1 LGKLKL
7 YLIIAVV
14 FVAMLIGFLSLRS
27 ARPIVELKAETLS
40 RIGHFAISLGP
51 LPLFT
56 DGYPISNTMVTAGV
70 VIVLLI
76 AFGYFATRKMSL
88 VPTGIQNFFEMI
100 VEALY
105 NMVVGT
111 AGEKHARRFFPVI
124 ATIFLYVVAANWFGL
139 LPGVATIGKIEPFGG
154 TQAAVVD
161 KANVFNKVAG
171 VNMILP
177 GFPSWPP
184 HEPDSLELNVT
195 STTTT
200 QDIATQVQAQTKD
213 LKSNQKAGELVPFL
227 RSINTDLNATLA
239 LAIMS
244 AIFVEFWGITSQG
257 FFKYAGKFFNF
268 KGGLIGFFVGI
279 LEFIAELARLLS
291 FTFRLFGNIF
301 AGEMLFLVILFL
313 LPVIAL
319 DLVYGLELFVGLIQA
334 FIFAMLTLVFGVI
347 AVTSHEEGG
356 DSHEHEPALPA

>member
-1 LGKLKL
+1 VGKLKL
-7 YLIIAVV
+7 YLIIAAV

-27 ARPIVELKAETLS
+27 ARPVVELKAETVTT
-40 RIGHFAISLGP
+40 LGINI
-51 LPLFT
+51 T
-56 DGYPISNTMVTAGV
+56 NTMITAAI

-76 AFGYFATRKMSL
+76 AFSYFATRKMNL

-100 VEALY
+100 IEALY

-139 LPGVATIGKIEPFGG
+139 LPGVATIGKVEPFGRTDG
-154 TQAAVVD
+154 TVVE

-171 VNMILP
+171 VNMIMP

-184 HEPDSLELNVT
+184 HEPDSLALDVT
-195 STTTT
+195 PTTTP
-200 QDIATQVQAQTKD
+200 QEIDAQVQAQTKD

-244 AIFVEFWGITSQG
+244 AIFVEYWGITSRG

-268 KGGLIGFFVGI
+268 KGGPVGLFVGL
-279 LEFIAELARLLS
+279 LELVAEAARLLS

-334 FIFAMLTLVFGVI
+334 FIFAMLTLVFGVV
-347 AVTSHEEGG
+347 AVTSHEEEAGVDHG
-356 DSHEHEPALPA
+356 SESTVPA

>member
-1 LGKLKL
+1 VSKLKL
-7 YLIIAVV
+7 YLIVAVV
-14 FVAMLIGFLSLRS
+14 FLAMIVGFLALRS
-27 ARPIVELKAETLS
+27 ARPIVELKAETVVN
-40 RIGHFAISLGP
+40 LGINI
-51 LPLFT
+51 T
-56 DGYPISNTMVTAGV
+56 NTMITALI

-76 AFGYFATRKMSL
+76 VLAYFATRKMEI
-88 VPTGIQNFFEMI
+88 VPHGIQNFFEMV

-124 ATIFLYVVAANWFGL
+124 ATIFIYVVAANWFGL
-139 LPGVATIGKIEPFGG
+139 LPGVATIGKVEPMKSSSGEIQDKGTVFSKVGG
-154 TQAAVVD
+154 MQ
-161 KANVFNKVAG
+161 
-171 VNMILP
+171 MILP
-177 GFPSWPP
+177 GVPSWPP
-184 HEPDSLELNVT
+184 HEPES
-195 STTTT
+195 
-200 QDIATQVQAQTKD
+200 IALDVASNAPEQEKDQALQAATAD
-213 LKSNQKAGELVPFL
+213 LKSDQSAGVLVPFL
-227 RSINTDLNATLA
+227 RSVNTDLNATLM

-244 AIFVEFWGITSQG
+244 AIFVEFWGISSQG
-257 FFKYAGKFFNF
+257 FFKYAGKFFNV
-268 KGGLIGFFVGI
+268 KNGPIGFFVGI

-356 DSHEHEPALPA
+356 ESHSEPTVPA

>member
-1 LGKLKL
+1 VGKLKL

-14 FVAMLIGFLSLRS
+14 FVAMLLGFTSLRS
-27 ARPIVELKAETLS
+27 ARPIVDLKAETVV
-40 RIGHFAISLGP
+40 HLGINV
-51 LPLFT
+51 T
-56 DGYPISNTMVTAGV
+56 NTMITEVI

-111 AGEKHARRFFPVI
+111 AGERHARRFFPVI

-139 LPGVATIGKIEPFGG
+139 LPGVATIGKVEPFGNTEG
-154 TQAAVVD
+154 TVVE

-184 HEPDSLELNVT
+184 HEPTSLALDVT
-195 STTTT
+195 STTTP
-200 QDIATQVQAQTKD
+200 QDIAAQVAAQTKD

-244 AIFVEFWGITSQG
+244 AIFVEFWGVTSQG

-268 KGGLIGFFVGI
+268 KGGPIGFFVGI
-279 LEFIAELARLLS
+279 LEFIASSRGCSASPSDSSATSSAAR
-291 FTFRLFGNIF
+291 T
-301 AGEMLFLVILFL
+301 
-313 LPVIAL
+313 
-319 DLVYGLELFVGLIQA
+319 
-334 FIFAMLTLVFGVI
+334 
-347 AVTSHEEGG
+347 
-356 DSHEHEPALPA
+356 

>member
-1 LGKLKL
+1 MGKLKL
-7 YLIIAVV
+7 YLIIAATV
-14 FVAMLIGFLSLRS
+14 VAMLIGFTSLRS
-27 ARPIVELKAETLS
+27 ARPIVELKAETVTN
-40 RIGHFAISLGP
+40 IGIDI
-51 LPLFT
+51 T
-56 DGYPISNTMVTAGV
+56 NTMITSVI

-124 ATIFLYVVAANWFGL
+124 ATIFIFVVACNWFGL
-139 LPGVATIGKIEPFGG
+139 LPGVATIGKVEPLGG
-154 TQAAVVD
+154 KQNPPVEAG
-161 KANVFNKVAG
+161 NVFNKVAG
-171 VNMILP
+171 VNMIMP

-184 HEPDSLELNVT
+184 HEPKSLALDVT
-195 STTTT
+195 ATTTPAEEEA
-200 QDIATQVQAQTKD
+200 QLATLTKD
-213 LKSNQKAGELVPFL
+213 LKSNQEAGALVPFL
-227 RSINTDLNATLA
+227 RSVNTDLNATLA

-257 FFKYAGKFFNF
+257 FFRYAGKFFNF
-268 KGGLIGFFVGI
+268 KGGPIGFFVGI
-279 LEFIAELARLLS
+279 LEFVAEAARLLS

-313 LPVIAL
+313 LPVVAL
-319 DLVYGLELFVGLIQA
+319 DLVYGLELFVGIIQA

-356 DSHEHEPALPA
+356 GHDSEPVLPA